1 MKWVFMRVIKHETL
15 GKDFYGEFHTLPNIL
30 RQSMKGKQN
39 ILQSVDD
46 IQQFINA
53 FICTL

>member
-53 FICTL
+53 FICIL